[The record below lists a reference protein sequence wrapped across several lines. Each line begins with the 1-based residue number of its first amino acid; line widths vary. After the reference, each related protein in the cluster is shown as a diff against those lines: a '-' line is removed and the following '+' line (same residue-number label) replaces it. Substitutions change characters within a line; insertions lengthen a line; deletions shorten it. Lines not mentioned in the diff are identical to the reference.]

1 MHSTVPRNGRSE
13 WARSFWI
20 PARSIFMT
28 QRARLAP
35 AATELLQAASAAG
48 GGSTYISPITAWEVG
63 MLTAHG
69 RLQLLIRPE
78 RWFANLF
85 EAPGVRLADMSAD
98 VLIASSYLPG
108 RPPRRSDRPHH
119 RRDRAR
125 ARRHPG
131 HPRPRAARLRRA
143 RPYRGGGVLRPLT
156 PAHRATQANPP
167 RRAIRASRRSPRWPL
182 LRSSPL

>member
-1 MHSTVPRNGRSE
+1 MGSLLLDTCTL
-13 WARSFWI
+13 
-20 PARSIFMT
+20 IFMT

-108 RPPRRSDRPHH
+108 RPPKDPTDRIIAATA
-119 RRDRAR
+119 RELGATLVTRDRALLGYGEQ
-125 ARRHPG
+125 G
-131 HPRPRAARLRRA
+131 HIA
-143 RPYRGGGVLRPLT
+143 VVEC
-156 PAHRATQANPP
+156 
-167 RRAIRASRRSPRWPL
+167 
-182 LRSSPL
+182 